1 MDEDRSMAEFEF
13 IYVGDPMCSWCYG
26 FGPVMERLDRRFTF
40 PTRLV
45 IGGLRPGPAA
55 EVLDDRMRAFL
66 QQHWEE
72 IGERTGQP
80 FDLTGLDRENWVY
93 DTMTADTAA
102 VTMRELDAGVALPFF
117 ARLQRAFYAEAVD
130 VTDPAVYPELLAD
143 FTIDTDRFADE
154 LASAAMRE
162 TTLADFAEA
171 HALGATGFPALYLGH
186 GDDIYLVSRG
196 YAPFEVLEQ
205 ALIGFLDERFP
216 EEIANLVRQPAAAD

>member
-1 MDEDRSMAEFEF
+1 MDEDIFMAEFEF

-26 FGPVMERLDRRFTF
+26 FGPVMERLDERFTF
-40 PTRLV
+40 RTRLV

-102 VTMRELDAGVALPFF
+102 VTMREIDASVALPFF

-143 FTIDTDRFADE
+143 FAVNDDRFADA

-162 TTLADFAEA
+162 ATLADFAQA
-171 HALGATGFPALYLGH
+171 RAVGATGFPTLYLGH

-196 YAPFEVLEQ
+196 YAPFEVLEE

-216 EEIANLVRQPAAAD
+216 EEIADLVRQPAAAD